1 MYTVYCTGL
10 RGWSR
15 LALAEDT
22 FRFSLSFSGDW
33 IHVQAN
39 RVCRFCL
46 VFNNCLMVWATTN
59 PNVYPGT
66 ASLLFF
72 PRKENRRTFFN
83 SARKIRLK
91 TGSIS
96 YECVRRNTV
105 SSDSG
110 GKSCFVPVFN
120 DRWRVHSKSKSLLN
134 VSVQYSRVV
143 KIYYKK
149 LIMRPDHV
157 WKLPG
162 YL

>member
-15 LALAEDT
+15 LALAGGT
-22 FRFSLSFSGDW
+22 FWFSLSFSGDW

-39 RVCRFCL
+39 RGCRFCL

-59 PNVYPGT
+59 PNVYPGA

-72 PRKENRRTFFN
+72 PRKENRRAFFN

-91 TGSIS
+91 NGSIS
-96 YECVRRNTV
+96 HKCVRRNTI

-110 GKSCFVPVFN
+110 GKSPFVPGFN
-120 DRWRVHSKSKSLLN
+120 DQWRVHWKSKSLLY
-134 VSVQYSRVV
+134 VSEQYSRVV
-143 KIYYKK
+143 KISYKK
-149 LIMRPDHV
+149 
-157 WKLPG
+157 
-162 YL
+162 